1 MGDFIADLLQSFF
14 ILFAIVD
21 PFAALP
27 LVITFT
33 SKLDRKEQYTLINTA
48 ALVAGFTLVLFALLG
63 KYILDFLSISIAA
76 LMIAGGILMLI
87 VGVEM
92 VREGDKPRGR
102 NYRDIDV
109 ADMDE
114 DLSDGG
120 IVPIGIP
127 MLAGPGSIS
136 LVILLFSKMNS
147 YSVIASIVLVI
158 LVSWL
163 FFLVAPFIS
172 KAMGEKGAKVMTRI
186 MGLLVAGFAIRF
198 MLDGILEWY
207 LDNFG
212 G

>member
-1 MGDFIADLLQSFF
+1 MSDFIADFLQSFF
-14 ILFAIVD
+14 IIFAIVD

-27 LVITFT
+27 LVITFG
-33 SKLDRKEQYTLINTA
+33 SKMNKMEQRNLINTA
-48 ALVAGFTLVLFALLG
+48 ATVAAFTLILFALVG

-87 VGVEM
+87 LGVEM

-102 NYRDIDV
+102 TYRDIDV
-109 ADMDE
+109 ADVDE
-114 DLSDGG
+114 EDTDVG

-147 YSVIASIVLVI
+147 YSVITSIIVVI
-158 LVSWL
+158 GISWL
-163 FFLVAPFIS
+163 MFLAAPYIS

-186 MGLLVAGFAIRF
+186 MGLLVAGFAIQF

-207 LDNFG
+207 SENF
-212 G
+212 